1 MITAL
6 IIFST
11 ILAIAIPLLPEFTYP
26 ILKCEMVVY
35 IAIIVLDIIKTR
47 EFNLF
52 HTWISA
58 FIFII
63 LSDMILCA
71 VDDYMMEY
79 TIPIFFYLVGNN
91 IVLLSYRCTN
101 TKASSP
107 AFDYHIKHP
116 RYLLVFIICGLALY
130 IYTYKDMVIETLA
143 FGRILKDSMGNTS
156 LMLLVVSGLGTLLPS
171 IIAYYFKYI
180 NRKSAIYS
188 ILLSLPIFLIQFI
201 IATRF
206 KLLFQVLPFII
217 ILGLVRI
224 HNVNFRSML
233 SLSLIGIVLITSSTY
248 LVENR
253 NKYATSNEYE
263 KVKYRDAHSDDI
275 FYTAADNMSS
285 EGVIDMALL
294 ANDYFSKNELSYGR
308 ESSTILY
315 FWIPRQWWPDKPT
328 QLDHWLIRKYKN
340 VDDAFSSASG
350 FLGEL
355 RADFGWFALLFA
367 SLIGFALKRCD
378 GYIQSFMYRST
389 PAFGI
394 IFASLLYPYFFFF
407 VRSPITASISLIMSF
422 IIFIAIRTL
431 FFHKVHIDEIENG
444 LQS

>member
-26 ILKCEMVVY
+26 ILKCEMMVY

-116 RYLLVFIICGLALY
+116 RYLLVFIICSLVLY
-130 IYTYKDMVIETLA
+130 IYTYRDMVIETLA

-156 LMLLVVSGLGTLLPS
+156 LLLLVVSGLGTLLPS

-201 IATRF
+201 IPRYFTI
-206 KLLFQVLPFII
+206 KC
-217 ILGLVRI
+217 
-224 HNVNFRSML
+224 NF
-233 SLSLIGIVLITSSTY
+233 
-248 LVENR
+248 
-253 NKYATSNEYE
+253 
-263 KVKYRDAHSDDI
+263 
-275 FYTAADNMSS
+275 
-285 EGVIDMALL
+285 
-294 ANDYFSKNELSYGR
+294 
-308 ESSTILY
+308 
-315 FWIPRQWWPDKPT
+315 
-328 QLDHWLIRKYKN
+328 
-340 VDDAFSSASG
+340 
-350 FLGEL
+350 
-355 RADFGWFALLFA
+355 
-367 SLIGFALKRCD
+367 
-378 GYIQSFMYRST
+378 
-389 PAFGI
+389 
-394 IFASLLYPYFFFF
+394 
-407 VRSPITASISLIMSF
+407 
-422 IIFIAIRTL
+422 
-431 FFHKVHIDEIENG
+431 
-444 LQS
+444 